1 MRLQRKEKKIWK
13 GHRRRANNVLAEV
26 IKQPA
31 FLSHNLLQ
39 IVLSIAPLVV
49 YGSRKLLQDFQTS
62 ELQPLQI
69 YVKWPLVKET
79 ITEEETNLQMLF
91 KPISCYACFHIT
103 V

>member
-39 IVLSIAPLVV
+39 IVLSIAPPLVV

-69 YVKWPLVKET
+69 
-79 ITEEETNLQMLF
+79 
-91 KPISCYACFHIT
+91 H
-103 V
+103 